1 MKTLTVSHTGK
12 AAGWGAVYAQYLE
25 DMDRVKAF
33 EGKGLQVS
41 REYIYKG
48 KALSAKEK
56 LQVGDKLTVRLTLRA
71 DRGYGFRMFERRACS
86 LYGTSA
92 AKSQA
97 TNGPMAW
104 DGIG

>member
-1 MKTLTVSHTGK
+1 M
-12 AAGWGAVYAQYLE
+12 YAQYLE

-71 DRGYGFRMFERRACS
+71 DRDMDFVCLKDER
-86 LYGTSA
+86 A
-92 AKSQA
+92 AVWNQCGKSQA